1 MTLFIIL
8 VAIAIITS
16 TWILTAPLRQS
27 PTNTAVRRLEAELT
41 SVSQAE
47 AAGTLSEDQ
56 AKKQREALL
65 DQISQQLQSKPPPQD
80 KTTMAAIVL
89 ILPAVCIGL
98 YLAYGTPQALDPEN
112 LAQAADNQQA
122 PTLESA
128 IGQLRQRLQAQ
139 PDDIDGWLL
148 LGRSYKSMQQYQQAA
163 EALANAYQLAPQD
176 PNVLVEYGE
185 AIAFSSG
192 QRELPEQALQLIN
205 QALSIDPMNQKG
217 LWLTGIAAFQLGR
230 YQEAERQ
237 WQKLLAQLPAGD
249 AVAQSVREQI
259 ERARQLMGAP
269 ALAEQQPENAGASEA
284 AVGIA
289 VDVALSPELASRAD
303 PASTVFV
310 FARAESGPPMPLA
323 IRRLQVRDLPTT
335 VVLDDSTSMMPAM
348 KLSLFPR
355 VVIGARV
362 SASGQATPQPGD
374 LQGLSQ
380 AVDNTVSQVS
390 ITIDQAL

>member
-1 MTLFIIL
+1 MTLFILL
-8 VAIAIITS
+8 VAIAIIAS
-16 TWILTAPLRQS
+16 TWVLTAPLRQS
-27 PTNTAVRRLEAELT
+27 PARAAVRRLETELAA
-41 SVSQAE
+41 VSQAE
-47 AAGTLSEDQ
+47 AAGSLSEAQ
-56 AKKQREALL
+56 AKSQRQALL
-65 DQISQQLQSKPPPQD
+65 DQISQQLKSQHPPPD
-80 KTTMAAIVL
+80 KATMAAIVVL
-89 ILPAVCIGL
+89 LPAACIGL
-98 YLAYGTPQALDPEN
+98 YLAYGTPAALDPET
-112 LAQAADNQQA
+112 LTQTPQSQQA

-139 PDDIDGWLL
+139 PDDIEGWLL

-163 EALANAYQLAPQD
+163 DALANAYQRAPQD

-185 AIAFSSG
+185 ALAFSSG
-192 QRELPEQALQLIN
+192 QREFPDQALQLIN
-205 QALSIDPMNQKG
+205 QALSIDPMNQKA

-230 YQEAERQ
+230 YQEAEQQ
-237 WQKLLAQLPAGD
+237 WQTLLSQLPAGD

-259 ERARQLMGAP
+259 ERARQLMGTPAP
-269 ALAEQQPENAGASEA
+269 VEQDVDSTSAAGAEIS
-284 AVGIA
+284 IA
-289 VDVALSPELASRAD
+289 VDVTLSPDLASSAD

-323 IRRLQVRDLPTT
+323 IKRLQVRDLPTT

-374 LQGLSQ
+374 LQGLSN
-380 AVDNTVSQVS
+380 AVDNTVAEVS